1 MVQLLSAISFEQ
13 LNYQRP
19 VPAGS
24 LTSVSFW
31 LPSFFAALL
40 MDGGADAANF
50 LPADVPVA
58 SSDADNTRKHVQN
71 TRNLQDQ
78 FPSH

>member
-1 MVQLLSAISFEQ
+1 MLQLLSAISFEQ

-24 LTSVSFW
+24 LPSVSFW

-40 MDGGADAANF
+40 LDSGAGAANF

-58 SSDADNTRKHVQN
+58 SSDADNTRKHMQN

-78 FPSH
+78 FPSL